1 MHLASAWIWSYSARL
16 SSVGALESNVQHGN
30 LVVTLLLSF
39 LSEMLARAFA
49 SRYRRCHLTRCFW
62 TSAEEDANPGPKTE
76 EERRQK
82 TAEYN
87 KIFHDMDESV
97 CFGRLSDN
105 ERKIYE
111 AHKLAVQRAD
121 KSYIDPVTGFNVFT
135 GLFHYLRGY
144 CCGFG
149 CRHCPYQHIN
159 AKDEVK
165 EKMVFNSAFYVPKT
179 TSSTS

>member
-1 MHLASAWIWSYSARL
+1 MAASVCFMICCESGDVRL
-16 SSVGALESNVQHGN
+16 C
-30 LVVTLLLSF
+30 
-39 LSEMLARAFA
+39 ML
-49 SRYRRCHLTRCFW
+49 
-62 TSAEEDANPGPKTE
+62 AEEDANPGPKTE
-76 EERRQK
+76 EERRKK
-82 TAEYN
+82 TAEYS
-87 KIFHDMDESV
+87 KIFHDMDVSV
-97 CFGRLSDN
+97 CWGRLSDN

-111 AHKLAVQRAD
+111 AHKLAIQRAE

-165 EKMVFNSAFYVPKT
+165 EKMMFNSAFYIPRT
-179 TSSTS
+179 MASGS